1 MQTAVPGNKIYK
13 GIVFGLAEAVAALL
27 SGYLC
32 TYMKDSSAYLL
43 MAAICFV
50 SNVCFYL
57 LADESGLATFLLFM
71 SVFGMGAMLNIF
83 YLMIEIRVP
92 PETLGSSMV
101 LVNTIS
107 VAVASA
113 TPLAAYAP

>member
-32 TYMKDSSAYLL
+32 TYMKDSSAFLW
-43 MAAICFV
+43 MAALCFT

-57 LADESGLATFLLFM
+57 LADESVVATFLLFM

-92 PETLGSSMV
+92 PETLGSSIV